1 MKTNYLETIL
11 VTLATIL
18 CAVAFLFAFAEP
30 KAFFL
35 LALVTNLGLCL
46 GIEWIANI
54 KHEYSEAYLMAAI
67 ATLVMSL
74 LAYYDVHVA
83 YTFIP
88 SAIVSGYVSASA
100 TRESGGVI
108 HGVIICIFTFLFLWA
123 LNMSLISMC
132 SIC

>member
-1 MKTNYLETIL
+1 MKTSYLETIL

-18 CAVAFLFAFAEP
+18 CAVAFLFAIALP

-35 LALVTNLGLCL
+35 LALVINLSLCL

-54 KHEYSEAYLMAAI
+54 KKEYSEAYSMAAI

-74 LAYYDVHVA
+74 LAYFDVHVA

-88 SAIVSGYVSASA
+88 SAIVSGWVSASA
-100 TRESGGVI
+100 TRETGGVI
-108 HGVIICIFTFLFLWA
+108 HGVILCIFTFFLLWV
-123 LNMSLISMC
+123 LNMSLMLMC
-132 SIC
+132 

>member
-1 MKTNYLETIL
+1 MKKNHLETIL

-18 CAVAFLFAFAEP
+18 CAVAFLFAFALP

-35 LALVTNLGLCL
+35 LVLVTNLSLCL

-54 KHEYSEAYLMAAI
+54 KNEYSVAYLMGAI

-83 YTFIP
+83 YAFIP

-100 TRESGGVI
+100 TRETGGVI
-108 HGVIICIFTFLFLWA
+108 HGVLISIFTFLFLWV
-123 LNMSLISMC
+123 LNMSLMSMC
-132 SIC
+132 SMY